1 MELKTIGSLDVKG
14 KKTLVRVDFN
24 VPLDDEGKVAD
35 DSRIKATLPTIKHLL
50 EGDARVILM
59 SHLGRPKGKVVEKLR
74 LDHVARRLGELLGK
88 EVKKTDDCIGPEVSR
103 AVEGLTEGDVLLLE
117 NLRFHPEEEKNDPGF
132 AQGLAS
138 LAEVYIN
145 DAFGTAHRS
154 HASTVGVAD
163 YLPAYAGLLM
173 EKEIKSLRS
182 ILFEPD
188 HPFAAI
194 LGGAKVTDKIGVLN
208 NLLNKVDAVLLG
220 GGMAN
225 TFLKAKGSE
234 LGDSLVD
241 EDHLE
246 FANEFLAM
254 AKERGVRVELPQDL
268 VIALAGDDEQVKIA
282 ESANVPAGWIAL
294 DIGPRTAERFS
305 QLIKGAKTVFWNG
318 PMGVFEKEQFAH
330 GSEMV
335 ARALCS
341 PGVVAV
347 VGGGDSLAVLKRYGL
362 AEQVTHAS
370 TGGGASLEFLEGKE
384 LPGVTVLMKK

>member
-1 MELKTIGSLDVKG
+1 LELKTIGSLDVKG

-74 LDHVARRLGELLGK
+74 LDDVARRLGELLGK
-88 EVKKTDDCIGPEVSR
+88 EVKKADDCIGPEVSR
-103 AVEGLTEGDVLLLE
+103 AAEGLKEGDVLLLE
-117 NLRFHPEEEKNDPGF
+117 NLRFHLEEEKNDPGF
-132 AQGLAS
+132 AKGLAS

-145 DAFGTAHRS
+145 DAFGTAHRA

-188 HPFAAI
+188 HPFAAV
-194 LGGAKVTDKIGVLN
+194 LGGAKVADKIGVLN
-208 NLLNKVDAVLLG
+208 NLLNKVDAILLG
-220 GGMAN
+220 GGMSN
-225 TFLKAKGSE
+225 TFLKAKGLE

-246 FANEFLAM
+246 FAKKFLIM

-268 VIALAGDDEQVKIA
+268 VITLTGNNEQVKVE
-282 ESANVPAGWIAL
+282 ESANVPRGWSAL
-294 DIGPRTAERFS
+294 DIGPRTADNYS
-305 QLIKGAKTVFWNG
+305 QLIKKAKTAFWNG

-335 ARALCS
+335 ARALS
-341 PGVVAV
+341 DPGVVSV
-347 VGGGDSLAVLKRYGL
+347 VGGGDSLAVLKKYGL
-362 AEQVTHAS
+362 ADQITHAS

-384 LPGVTVLMKK
+384 LPGVAVLMKK

>member
-74 LDHVARRLGELLGK
+74 LDDVARRLGELLGK
-88 EVKKTDDCIGPEVSR
+88 EVKKADDCIGPEVSR
-103 AVEGLTEGDVLLLE
+103 AAEGLKEGDVLLLE
-117 NLRFHPEEEKNDPGF
+117 NLRFHLEEEKNDPGF
-132 AQGLAS
+132 AKSLAF

-145 DAFGTAHRS
+145 DAFGTAHRA

-188 HPFAAI
+188 HPFAAV
-194 LGGAKVTDKIGVLN
+194 LGGAKVADKIGVLN
-208 NLLNKVDAVLLG
+208 NLLNKVDAILLG
-220 GGMAN
+220 GGMSN
-225 TFLKAKGSE
+225 TFLKAKGLE

-246 FANEFLAM
+246 FAKKFLIM

-268 VIALAGDDEQVKIA
+268 VITLTGNNEQVKVE
-282 ESANVPAGWIAL
+282 ESANVPRGWSAL
-294 DIGPRTAERFS
+294 DIGPRTADNYS
-305 QLIKGAKTVFWNG
+305 QLIKKAKTAFWNG

-335 ARALCS
+335 ARALS
-341 PGVVAV
+341 DPGVVSV
-347 VGGGDSLAVLKRYGL
+347 VGGGDSLAVLKKYGL
-362 AEQVTHAS
+362 ADQITHAS

-384 LPGVTVLMKK
+384 LPGVAVLMKK

>member
-74 LDHVARRLGELLGK
+74 LDDVARRLGELLGK
-88 EVKKTDDCIGPEVSR
+88 EVKKADDCIGPEVSR
-103 AVEGLTEGDVLLLE
+103 AAEGLKEGDILLLE
-117 NLRFHPEEEKNDPGF
+117 NLRFHLEEEKNDPGF
-132 AQGLAS
+132 AKGLAS

-145 DAFGTAHRS
+145 DAFGTAHRA

-188 HPFAAI
+188 HPFAAV
-194 LGGAKVTDKIGVLN
+194 LGGAKVADKIGVLN
-208 NLLNKVDAVLLG
+208 NLLNKVDAILLG
-220 GGMAN
+220 GGMSN
-225 TFLKAKGSE
+225 TFLKAKGLE

-246 FANEFLAM
+246 FAKKFLIM

-268 VIALAGDDEQVKIA
+268 VITLTGNNEQVKVE
-282 ESANVPAGWIAL
+282 ESANVPRGWSAL
-294 DIGPRTAERFS
+294 DIGPRTADNYS
-305 QLIKGAKTVFWNG
+305 QLIKKAKTAFWNG

-335 ARALCS
+335 ARALS
-341 PGVVAV
+341 DPGVVSV
-347 VGGGDSLAVLKRYGL
+347 VGGGDSLAVLKKYGL
-362 AEQVTHAS
+362 ADQITHAS

-384 LPGVTVLMKK
+384 LPGVAVLMKK

>member
-74 LDHVARRLGELLGK
+74 LDDVARRLGELLGK
-88 EVKKTDDCIGPEVSR
+88 EVKKADDCIGPEVSR
-103 AVEGLTEGDVLLLE
+103 AAEGLKEGDVLLLE
-117 NLRFHPEEEKNDPGF
+117 NLRFHLEEEKNDPGF
-132 AQGLAS
+132 AKGLAS

-145 DAFGTAHRS
+145 DAFGTAHRA

-188 HPFAAI
+188 HPFAAV
-194 LGGAKVTDKIGVLN
+194 LGGAKVADKIGVLN
-208 NLLNKVDAVLLG
+208 NLLNKVDAILLG
-220 GGMAN
+220 GGMSN
-225 TFLKAKGSE
+225 TFLKAKGLE

-246 FANEFLAM
+246 FAKKFLIM

-268 VIALAGDDEQVKIA
+268 VITLTGNNEQVKVE
-282 ESANVPAGWIAL
+282 ESANVPRGWSAL
-294 DIGPRTAERFS
+294 DIGPRTADNYS
-305 QLIKGAKTVFWNG
+305 QLIKKAKTAFWNG

-335 ARALCS
+335 ARALS
-341 PGVVAV
+341 GPGVVSV
-347 VGGGDSLAVLKRYGL
+347 VGGGDSLAVLKKYGL
-362 AEQVTHAS
+362 ADQITHAS

-384 LPGVTVLMKK
+384 LPGVAVLMKK